1 MMGVKKN
8 IFFLYSSL
16 VEFIQ
21 KKNTTFS
28 AKNKKLTLRL
38 NTKENKIKIKSE
50 IKYLSKEVV
59 ELW

>member
-1 MMGVKKN
+1 MFMGEKKIF
-8 IFFLYSSL
+8 IFFIFKSSR
-16 VEFIQ
+16 IYKK

-28 AKNKKLTLRL
+28 AK